1 MTPCLTFYQQVN
13 SFHLHFCLAPGVG
26 KRNLCKISDD
36 ADCAD
41 CHNSCKRQAGRSL
54 TAFPGQVLQAEHNLI
69 VIFGHADSALQW
81 SVIYTKYEWLHM
93 NG

>member
-13 SFHLHFCLAPGVG
+13 AFHLHFCLASGVG

-36 ADCAD
+36 ADC
-41 CHNSCKRQAGRSL
+41 HNSCKRQAGRSL
-54 TAFPGQVLQAEHNLI
+54 TDFPGQVLQAEHGLT
-69 VIFGHADSALQW
+69 VISGHADSALQW
-81 SVIYTKYEWLHM
+81 SVIYTKYEWLHV